1 MCDHCSCRQHRAIAE
16 LSTEHEQILEVAWA
30 LSERHRET
38 GVADG
43 PLQEQLGQMLAVHVE
58 AEEVALYPLL
68 VETGGLQPDLC
79 EDLEQEHTDL
89 AAALIAG
96 KFDRRM
102 YFELASHI
110 EQEEMELFP
119 LAMFGF
125 DDDDWEVLEA
135 TPRFLAPDTPLV
147 H

>member
-1 MCDHCSCRQHRAIAE
+1 MCDHCSCRQFRAIAE

-30 LSERHRET
+30 LSEQHRAT

-43 PLQEQLGQMLAVHVE
+43 PLRDRLAAMLAVHVE

-68 VETGGLQPDLC
+68 VETGGLQADHR
-79 EDLEQEHTDL
+79 EQLEREHTDL
-89 AAALIAG
+89 ASALIGAT
-96 KFDRRM
+96 FDRVA

-110 EQEEMELFP
+110 EEEELELFP

-125 DDDDWEVLEA
+125 DDEDWEVLDA
-135 TPRFLAPDTPLV
+135 TPRFLAPDVELV
-147 H
+147 R

>member
-30 LSERHRET
+30 LSECHRET

-43 PLQEQLGQMLAVHVE
+43 PLQEQLGQMLAVHVQ